1 MFSLIGIDNFFKF
14 SFKTGCKMIVI
25 YSAKKIITMNPA
37 RPFASHLAVKDGKIL
52 GTGNL
57 DELEK
62 WGDYKLDNSFK
73 DKIIMPGFV
82 EGHSHTMEGTLW
94 RYVYCGYFD
103 RTDPDGKTWSGAKTV
118 DEVIDRL
125 KQADK
130 KLATSDEALSGWQL
144 DPIYMDNKRLS
155 RADLDQV
162 TKTRPIG
169 ILHASGHIMNV
180 NTKALELSLIHI

>member
-1 MFSLIGIDNFFKF
+1 
-14 SFKTGCKMIVI
+14 MIVI

-103 RTDPDGKTWSGAKTV
+103 RTDPDGKTCSGAKTI
-118 DEVIDRL
+118 DEVIDSL

-130 KLATSDEALSGWQL
+130 K
-144 DPIYMDNKRLS
+144 
-155 RADLDQV
+155 
-162 TKTRPIG
+162 
-169 ILHASGHIMNV
+169 
-180 NTKALELSLIHI
+180 

>member
-1 MFSLIGIDNFFKF
+1 
-14 SFKTGCKMIVI
+14 MITI

-37 RPFASHLAVKDGKIL
+37 RPFASHLAIKDGKIL

-57 DELEK
+57 EELEK
-62 WGDYKLDNSFK
+62 WGDYKIDNSFK
-73 DKIIMPGFV
+73 DKVIMPGFV
-82 EGHSHTMEGTLW
+82 EGHAHTMEGTLW

-103 RTDPDGKTWSGAKTV
+103 RSDPDGKIWSGAKTV
-118 DEVIDRL
+118 EEVIVRL
-125 KQADK
+125 KEAEK
-130 KLATSDEALSGWQL
+130 ELATSQEPLSGWQL

-162 TKTRPIG
+162 SKTRPIG

-180 NTKALELSLIHI
+180 NTKALELGGLMKT